1 MAARRS
7 NALKEAEKAIA
18 EAEAQE
24 MRDAQAK
31 RAYAMRLAGK
41 SWWEIAEA
49 LELPEAATKD
59 RLADAIRA
67 ASALVSEGSKRTL
80 LDMEIA
86 RIDHLQAS
94 HWTAATESRPTFNAD
109 GEQNGLTPPDVR
121 AGEFVL
127 KLIMA
132 RVKLQGLEEAGA
144 ADVASRTVIVA
155 GTSEEYIAALRQL
168 AGPARAIEGT
178 IERADEETG

>member
-1 MAARRS
+1 MARKT
-7 NALKEAEKAIA
+7 NALKAAEAAIA

-41 SWWEIAEA
+41 SWWDIAEA
-49 LELPEAATKD
+49 LELPEAATRD
-59 RLADAIRA
+59 RLAEAIRA

-80 LDMEIA
+80 LDMEVA
-86 RIDHLQAS
+86 RIDALQDA
-94 HWTAATESRPTFNAD
+94 HWTAATVSRPIYDSEGAQT
-109 GEQNGLTPPDVR
+109 GTTPPDVR
-121 AGEFVL
+121 AGEFAL
-127 KLIMA
+127 KLILA
-132 RVKLQGLEEAGA
+132 RVKLLNLEEAAA
-144 ADVASRTVIVA
+144 ADVATRTVIIG

-178 IERADEETG
+178 LERDEEAG